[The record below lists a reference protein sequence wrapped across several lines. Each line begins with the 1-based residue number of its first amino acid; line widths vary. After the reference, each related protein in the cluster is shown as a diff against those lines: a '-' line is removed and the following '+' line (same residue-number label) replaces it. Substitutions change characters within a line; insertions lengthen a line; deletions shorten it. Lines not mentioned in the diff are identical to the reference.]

1 METESTLE
9 STRGPTTD
17 GPESQTLGLMT
28 ITEYLMNIGLVGL
41 VVLQVRGHKVT
52 AARLLVPV
60 VMTFLFVSQVLHT
73 IPTAGNDIVLEG
85 SLALLGAGLGV
96 AAGLATSIRRRGEG
110 AFAKAG
116 AAAAALWV
124 FGIGARVGFSLWVSY
139 GGQATVA
146 RYSAVHH
153 ITSGHAWAAAFI
165 LMALVEVASRTS
177 VLYLKTLRSGAV
189 IPRGGLL
196 HRPAA
201 A

>member
-1 METESTLE
+1 
-9 STRGPTTD
+9 
-17 GPESQTLGLMT
+17 MT

-60 VMTFLFVSQVLHT
+60 VMTFWFASQIFHT
-73 IPTAGNDIVLEG
+73 IPTVGNDVVLEG

-96 AAGLATSIRRRGEG
+96 AAGLATSIRRLGEG

-124 FGIGARVGFSLWVSY
+124 FGVGARVSFSLWVSH
-139 GGQATVA
+139 GGQVPVA
-146 RYSAVHH
+146 RFSALHH

-165 LMALVEVASRTS
+165 LMALAEVVSRTG
-177 VLYLKTLRSGAV
+177 VLYIKTLRSGAV